1 MQRLSPLKIR
11 RSTSISSQIRYK
23 HNHVITK
30 DERRY
35 VSVFS
40 KLRKETNIMDNN
52 KNNNRV
58 WHSPSFMS
66 DCSVDQK
73 EDWLERLLRQNES
86 SSSTTTS
93 VVDVEAF
100 LVVLKDLALPE
111 SVHDAGGPRR
121 ADMWMNRLLELY
133 HRKKDE
139 NENENK
145 FHLDPKC
152 YQYAIQAWANS
163 DKETAIVIRNRS
175 ERWLN
180 DIIQKSG
187 DTLLSTVT
195 IQQGKNNPPRPT
207 TVLNNNNNNNNK
219 PNNNKYDN
227 DNDNDNDN
235 DARTTK
241 QIIAPS
247 PKVKPTIHCFNAF
260 IDGLTRGRE
269 GKNKRD
275 RQILVEN
282 AAFSENILRR
292 LHSMYCHRSKQQQQ
306 QQHQHQQQDKI
317 NTCSDDDVA
326 VIRPNTDTF
335 NYVIRGWTR
344 CKQEHNIHKKV
355 LAILRLMES
364 NQRENPD
371 SFITD
376 SDLPRPNTK
385 SYAMAMDALI
395 TVAKQKAR
403 GYYNDQ
409 KSRRNQHNYHDN
421 GNGNDHRYR
430 EYEHEHE
437 HDLNGMDEI
446 KEATAILKYMHDLY
460 DAGVEGVVPHRVPY
474 NILITGYSALASF
487 GQHKYEYNI
496 SDDNCG
502 EQFKAEE
509 ILRTMMSHRDNG
521 FMEASP
527 DVLSYEKVMLA
538 WANSGHPQSGAR
550 ATWWLKQLWKD
561 YELYPESASTSSHK
575 SSLLPTVSTYNI
587 VMKALAGTDGAL
599 AAENVLLD
607 LGEKYRDERT
617 DHPGLCPNSESFSI
631 VIRAWLESA
640 DQARHVDQRIASIRR
655 AYEWLSSLRGIENE
669 NNLSTAP
676 QLFTG
681 MLSLLKSCAKKRPN
695 VLDLA
700 QQIFEDYRQS
710 RHRLDNFSY
719 ATLLQ
724 VGLLSYSE
732 TDNCEVRENF
742 VENIFADC
750 CNDGLVS
757 NVFIRTLVDHPS
769 NECKNLTHR
778 VLLQDWPLP
787 PSWSRNVKNKNN
799 LPVPNDV
806 KSSSERL
813 ALKRGRG
820 NNRK

>member
-1 MQRLSPLKIR
+1 M
-11 RSTSISSQIRYK
+11 
-23 HNHVITK
+23 
-30 DERRY
+30 
-35 VSVFS
+35 
-40 KLRKETNIMDNN
+40 MDNEDSE
-52 KNNNRV
+52 KE
-58 WHSPSFMS
+58 WHSPSFMAN
-66 DCSVDQK
+66 CSVDQK
-73 EDWLERLLRQNES
+73 EDWLKRLLHQNEISS

-100 LVVLKDLALPE
+100 LVVLKDLASPE

-139 NENENK
+139 NENE

-152 YQYAIQAWANS
+152 YQYVIQAWANS
-163 DKETAIVIRNRS
+163 DKEEAIVIRNRS

-195 IQQGKNNPPRPT
+195 IQGKNPPPRPP
-207 TVLNNNNNNNNK
+207 TVLNNNNNNNNNK

-227 DNDNDNDN
+227 DNDND
-235 DARTTK
+235 AQTK
-241 QIIAPS
+241 QNIAPP
-247 PKVKPTIHCFNAF
+247 PKIKPTIHCFNAF
-260 IDGLTRGRE
+260 IDGLTRGRQ

-306 QQHQHQQQDKI
+306 QQQQQQEEEEDKI
-317 NTCSDDDVA
+317 NTYSDDDIA
-326 VIRPNTDTF
+326 IIRPNTDTF
-335 NYVIRGWTR
+335 NHVIRGWTR

-355 LAILRLMES
+355 LTILRLMES
-364 NQRENPD
+364 DQRENPEA
-371 SFITD
+371 FITD
-376 SDLPRPNTK
+376 SGLPRPNTK
-385 SYAMAMDALI
+385 SYSMAMDALI
-395 TVAKQKAR
+395 AVAKQKAR
-403 GYYNDQ
+403 LYNNDQ
-409 KSRRNQHNYHDN
+409 KSRRKQHNYHDN
-421 GNGNDHRYR
+421 GNSNDHR
-430 EYEHEHE
+430 EHG
-437 HDLNGMDEI
+437 HDHHLNGMDEI

-487 GQHKYEYNI
+487 GQHRYEYNI
-496 SDDNCG
+496 SDDSGG

-509 ILRTMMSHRDNG
+509 ILRTMMSHRDNE

-538 WANSGHPQSGAR
+538 WANSGHPQSGKR

-561 YELYPESASTSSHK
+561 YDLYPESASTSSHK

-607 LGEKYRDERT
+607 LGERYRDERT

-681 MLSLLKSCAKKRPN
+681 MLSLLKSCAKKRPH

-724 VGLLSYSE
+724 VGLLSYSWSDSGE
-732 TDNCEVRENF
+732 DRENF

-750 CNDGLVS
+750 CDDGLVS

-769 NECKNLTHR
+769 NECKNLTDR
-778 VLLQDWPLP
+778 ALIQDWPLP

-806 KSSSERL
+806 KSASERFVL
-813 ALKRGRG
+813 RRGRG
-820 NNRK
+820 NRK